1 MKRIPSN
8 PQPERARPA
17 REHPCRRRRKE
28 TLTSFSAS
36 TPLAQKKAESPHVV
50 SYNYSSPR
58 VVCLLG
64 NLLLLALY
72 LCTSALLAPA
82 RAATPPAPPG
92 APPVP
97 APLPPTRAPTT
108 LARYPLDPIWQQARQ
123 HLGVATTAANPNAPP
138 AAMKRQNYL
147 PYLQANATYFRRF
160 QEPDGRILD
169 EFQFREVQ
177 NATACYALVAAALVI
192 SGQDTNFLTSAVL
205 ALDYTL
211 QRMVKLDE
219 KSPGA
224 DLSIAPAMIA
234 YEWLHPLVAPERRQ
248 QWQTHL
254 RAIAPDKAYRDRLT
268 DARTRVTSYN
278 VGALTGEYLRQY
290 NGVGAPAFLYQHLP
304 VQLRNFTVDGM
315 YRDTFAPVAYDGM
328 SRHFLAQL
336 VWHEYAGPGKDTLLE
351 LLDRGALTALLAQ
364 SPLGEVPTGG
374 RGSQHQWNEAQQA
387 FVFELWATRKKAAGD
402 TLAAQAFKRGAQ
414 LSWQSILRWVRPSGE
429 LNIVKNAFDPAAQH
443 GFEKYSSHSHF
454 NLLTASMLALAWR
467 VADDSIFATVA
478 PAEVGGFV
486 FELAEFR
493 KIIANAGGLYVEID
507 TKADTNYH
515 STGFVRLH
523 KTGVE
528 GVIGPSDSLP
538 SRLTPLAVGIGWS
551 DGDTWKSL
559 AGENFDFV
567 KIPKLTVQ
575 KTAPTN
581 VAFTVRY
588 PVGSTN
594 VAAVLEHYDLTP
606 QRVQVTTTVEGTA
619 RELRLRFP
627 ALVFTGVRATTVRLT
642 NSIATVTLGKSR
654 QTCRIVEPAA
664 AVWRRTGDILAAR
677 NGFVEPLE
685 SDLGTNRVVYTLTP
699 EVLP

>member
-1 MKRIPSN
+1 MVGL
-8 PQPERARPA
+8 QTAG
-17 REHPCRRRRKE
+17 
-28 TLTSFSAS
+28 
-36 TPLAQKKAESPHVV
+36 V
-50 SYNYSSPR
+50 SYTRVPPASSPASSRGVSPR
-58 VVCLLG
+58 VPAGGGTPPELAGEDAGGTSARPFRASLRGRGLLE
-64 NLLLLALY
+64 NRFLLLLIVC
-72 LCTSALLAPA
+72 LCAFTSPAPA
-82 RAATPPAPPG
+82 RAAAPPA
-92 APPVP
+92 APAAPAVA
-97 APLPPTRAPTT
+97 APLPPTRAPSS
-108 LARYPLDPIWQQARQ
+108 LNRYPLESIWLQARAN
-123 HLGVATTAANPNAPP
+123 LPTAPALAPSVP
-138 AAMKRQNYL
+138 MKRQDYL
-147 PYLQANATYFRRF
+147 PYLHANATYFRRF
-160 QEPDGRILD
+160 QDPDGKIMD

-192 SGQDTNFLTSAVL
+192 SGRDTNFLASAVL

-211 QRMVKLDE
+211 QRMVNLDE

-234 YEWLHPLVAPERRQ
+234 YEWLHPLVTPERRQ
-248 QWQTHL
+248 QWQKLL
-254 RAIAPDKAYRDRLT
+254 RAIAPNKAYRDRLT

-278 VGALTGEYLRQY
+278 VGALTGEYLRQF
-290 NGVGAPAFLYQHLP
+290 NGVGDPAFLYQHLP

-328 SRHFLAQL
+328 ARHFLAQL

-387 FVFELWATRKKAAGD
+387 FVFELWAARKKAAGD

-414 LSWQSILRWVRPSGE
+414 LSWQSVLRWVRPSGE

-454 NLLTASMLALAWR
+454 NLLTAAMLALAWR
-467 VADDSIFATVA
+467 VADDAIFAIVA

-528 GVIGPSDSLP
+528 GGIGPSDSLP
-538 SRLTPLAVGIGWS
+538 LRRDPLAIGIAWR
-551 DGDTWKSL
+551 DGDTWKPL
-559 AGENFDFV
+559 AGEVFDFV
-567 KIPKLTVQ
+567 KIPRLTVL
-575 KTAPTN
+575 KTDPTN
-581 VAFTVRY
+581 VSFTVRY
-588 PVGSTN
+588 PVGATN

-606 QRVQVTTTVEGTA
+606 QRVQVTTTVEGTVK
-619 RELRLRFP
+619 ELRLRFP
-627 ALVFTGVRATTVRLT
+627 ALVFTGVRATTIRLT
-642 NSIATVTLGKSR
+642 NSLATVTLGKSR
-654 QTCRIVEPAA
+654 QTCRIVEPSGAQ
-664 AVWRRTGDILAAR
+664 WRRTGDLLSAR

-699 EVLP
+699 ELLP